1 MDFGTLAV
9 ICAVA
14 LLGPVLSLPRWLHL
28 PVVIG
33 ELVVGVVLG
42 ATGLQVL
49 HAENAT
55 FAFLA
60 EIGFALV
67 MFVAGSHVPI
77 RDRALRAD
85 FTVGAGRA
93 VAIGVLAVGVGV
105 LVARVFGTGHS
116 ALYAVLLAS
125 SSAGLVLP
133 IIAGNGLSGPA
144 VVALLPQIA
153 MADAACIVALPLAV
167 DPPHALRALLGSVVV
182 LAAAGVVF
190 LALRHLEAS
199 GRRRAV
205 HHLSEERGL
214 AIELRLSLTLLFG
227 LAALAVLTHVSV
239 MLAGFSLGLAVAG
252 VGEPRRLTKQLFA
265 LTEGF
270 FAPVFFVWLGASLN
284 LRDLVTHPSSIALG
298 LVLGVGAVLVHG
310 LLSLSHQPVALAVMS
325 AGQLGVPVAAA
336 TLGAQLGL
344 LGPGEPAA
352 LLLGALVTIAA
363 VAVAS
368 GRAVATPAPQPSS
381 G

>member
-67 MFVAGSHVPI
+67 MFVAGSHIPI
-77 RDRALRAD
+77 RDRTLRAD

-190 LALRHLEAS
+190 LALRRLEAS
-199 GRRRAV
+199 GRRKAV

-214 AIELRLSLTLLFG
+214 AFELRLSLTLLFG

-284 LRDLVTHPSSIALG
+284 LRDLVAHPSSIALG

-368 GRAVATPAPQPSS
+368 GRAGATPAPQPSS